1 MISVNPDCSPN
12 GLRVGL
18 GLGPMVLVGLGPGLG
33 QRGWG
38 HRPYHGVKVGQGPRP
53 KQAWGCLYRTTSIQI
68 CPQTKILHT
77 NSTSNTSTTQ
87 TYSQDRTHKE
97 KPISQLYYC
106 NEHNHCHYQSFDQLH
121 FTPKPSQTSSKKVT
135 WAIEMCVCVC
145 ARFFFFNSWL
155 WYLFWVRF
163 DLDIWYLRTLWF
175 AGINDK
181 MYRFCL
187 GVALSF

>member
-1 MISVNPDCSPN
+1 MISVNPECSPN

-18 GLGPMVLVGLGPGLG
+18 GLGPMVLVGLGPGLE

-38 HRPYHGVKVGQGPRP
+38 HRPYHGVKVGQGLGP
-53 KQAWGCLYRTTSIQI
+53 KQARGCLYRTTSIQI

-106 NEHNHCHYQSFDQLH
+106 NEHNHCHYHQRFDQLH

-135 WAIEMCVCVC
+135 WAIEMCMC
-145 ARFFFFNSWL
+145 ARACTFFYF
-155 WYLFWVRF
+155 LFYF
-163 DLDIWYLRTLWF
+163 
-175 AGINDK
+175 
-181 MYRFCL
+181 
-187 GVALSF
+187 